1 MKNLLL
7 LLLILTGGFCA
18 QAQSKKI
25 FVEGPASDPYIT
37 HVIQPKENFYSIGRI
52 YNISPRVY
60 APYNNMNLEGGLTI
74 GQMVRIPLNEINFS
88 KDGAAAEDEVIVP
101 LYKRSGGS
109 DAVFGYLKVKK
120 ELSPLA
126 ASGSAPKK
134 QADVAAVTPAPKT
147 DKAPAP
153 TPKQPEPAKVTPAA
167 VPDPSPSEVASTEG
181 FFKSAYLKQ
190 HITNRNVSA
199 KAGVFKSTSGWNDG
213 KYYCFHN
220 RAAAGS
226 IVAIQNPSNGK
237 TIYAKVLDAVP
248 DISENVG
255 IDVRLSNAAA
265 EALQVSG
272 NTFTCELSY

>member
-7 LLLILTGGFCA
+7 LFVMLITGFCA

-25 FVEGPASDPYIT
+25 FVEGSSSDAYIT
-37 HVIQPKENFYSIGRI
+37 HIIQPKENFYSIGRI

-60 APYNNMNLEGGLTI
+60 APYNNMSLEGGLTI

-88 KDGAAAEDEVIVP
+88 KEGTAGEDEVIIP
-101 LYKRSGGS
+101 LYKRSGGN
-109 DAVFGYLKVKK
+109 DNLFGYLKVKK
-120 ELSPLA
+120 DLSPI
-126 ASGSAPKK
+126 ASWGSTPKK
-134 QADVAAVTPAPKT
+134 QTETAVVAPAPKT
-147 DKAPAP
+147 EKAPP
-153 TPKQPEPAKVTPAA
+153 PSQPESPKAPPAPE
-167 VPDPSPSEVASTEG
+167 PPIVASTEG
-181 FFKSAYLKQ
+181 FFKTAFLKQ
-190 HITNRNVSA
+190 QITNQKVSA

-213 KYYCFHN
+213 KFYCFHN

-226 IVAIQNPSNGK
+226 IVAIHNPASGK
-237 TIYAKVLDAVP
+237 TVYAKVLDVVP

-272 NTFTCELSY
+272 TTFTCELSY